1 MVHKA
6 MYRVSY
12 ARRDGVFNA
21 GVFYPHE
28 LGEYFGIDLKHD
40 KSPKKFAKGKLIFKK
55 VMV

>member
-6 MYRVSY
+6 MYNVSY
-12 ARRDGVFNA
+12 ARRDGVFVA

-28 LGEYFGIDLKHD
+28 LGEFFGIDVRKD